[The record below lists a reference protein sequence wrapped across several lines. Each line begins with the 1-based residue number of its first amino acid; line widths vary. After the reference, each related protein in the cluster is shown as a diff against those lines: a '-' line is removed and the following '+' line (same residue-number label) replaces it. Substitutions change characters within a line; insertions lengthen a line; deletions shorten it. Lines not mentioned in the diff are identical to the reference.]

1 MSEHDPDHLAGAAD
15 EPAGD
20 PAAQALPPIERQR
33 RPARR
38 PPRFSAQRM
47 RAEWPLIVV
56 LVGVVVSL
64 LLMIFD
70 RWRRGAF
77 AIGVVALLACLL
89 RAVLPETRIGLLAV
103 RSRWFDLGFYALCG
117 IGIIWLSLS
126 VDSLGTG

>member
-1 MSEHDPDHLAGAAD
+1 MSEHDPDQLAGAAD
-15 EPAGD
+15 EPA
-20 PAAQALPPIERQR
+20 LPPIERLR

-38 PPRFSAQRM
+38 PPRFSAKRM